1 MNNMIFCTENPKN
14 FIRKPLKLIK
24 EFSKKKK
31 KKKIGTK
38 NLLCSYELLERE
50 IKKTI
55 PFVIAS
61 KRIKISRNKL
71 TTEVKHL
78 YTENCKT

>member
-1 MNNMIFCTENPKN
+1 MGSVLFVNNMIFCTENPKN

-31 KKKIGTK
+31 KKRKKSVHK
-38 NLLCSYELLERE
+38 NLLCSYKLLERE
-50 IKKTI
+50 TKKKI

-61 KRIKISRNKL
+61 KRIKISRNK
-71 TTEVKHL
+71 
-78 YTENCKT
+78 